1 MYVNVMVVVVATRWF
16 LSTHWH
22 RYCTRATCSVVVFFG
37 GGGRCTYAIVTVMVV
52 GLFHPLQHMLVAF
65 FSSLTGAEAV
75 LALEQIALFGDGSG
89 CSYGDMIATC
99 TAGWHPDLCT
109 LCLPWLS
116 LAAIYGGGASPSA
129 IGTDSP
135 CTRGGFT
142 HSNLHWWCFSFH
154 PLAQIPDLHS
164 GNLHCVVT
172 IIIILYYTSAILHAN
187 VYI

>member
-22 RYCTRATCSVVVFFG
+22 RYCTQATCSVVVFFG

-99 TAGWHPDLCT
+99 TGGTLTFALCACRGCHWQQFT
-109 LCLPWLS
+109 VVVLLPQ
-116 LAAIYGGGASPSA
+116 
-129 IGTDSP
+129 
-135 CTRGGFT
+135 
-142 HSNLHWWCFSFH
+142 
-154 PLAQIPDLHS
+154 PLAQTPLAP
-164 GNLHCVVT
+164 VVVSPIAT
-172 IIIILYYTSAILHAN
+172 CTGGVFPSTHWRRYQT
-187 VYI
+187 YIRATCTVW